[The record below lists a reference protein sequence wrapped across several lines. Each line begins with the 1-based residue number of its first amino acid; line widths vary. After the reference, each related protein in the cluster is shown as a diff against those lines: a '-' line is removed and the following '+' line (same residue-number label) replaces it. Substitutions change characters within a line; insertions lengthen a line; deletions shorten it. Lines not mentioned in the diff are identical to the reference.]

1 MLITVKDVL
10 DLNGFKDARIVAG
23 KKGLSN
29 IVTNATLME
38 VPDIYSYVDV
48 NSLLI
53 TTLYPIYT
61 DETAVN
67 ELIPKLVKLK
77 IAGIC
82 IKPGRY
88 IDEISPLMLKQANK
102 LNFPIIELDKGSNL
116 SNLVTEILELSLS
129 KHINILNFRNYVH
142 QRLMDLF
149 LRGEDINS
157 LVNNLSEIVEFPILL
172 LDKDFNIIYRSKD
185 LDEQEISLLSS
196 FNSGINNFTI
206 KLKDISYNE
215 ETYIKYP
222 INAGQTKFGY
232 IILLKGKSKNQ
243 NLMVAVE
250 QASLLIASLFY
261 KNYAVLE
268 KERSFQDS
276 FIRDILQRKIDSP
289 IDTINRAKDFGWNME
304 FPQVIMIVRLITED
318 DKKKKELYKDLLDSN
333 FIEKTL
339 EEEISINRNK
349 VKTVYIDDSLVVF
362 LNVIFMNN
370 IKESSI
376 EIGEILLK
384 NLHNGV
390 KVGIGISNTAND
402 IHSFSLAYKEAKNSV
417 VVGSILNKGSFISH
431 YGDHEMFN
439 IIKEVKDIDI
449 LNKYV
454 NNKLGK
460 ILEYDKTTDMKLM
473 ETLRVLIEENLNA
486 KKAAEKLFIH
496 YNTLRYR
503 IDRIKELGINLDDG
517 FGIGELVLAYNIYL
531 WITANKNYSL

>member
-61 DETAVN
+61 DETSIN

-88 IDEISPLMLKQANK
+88 VDEISPLMLQQANK

-157 LVNNLSEIVEFPILL
+157 LVNNLSEIVEFPVLL

-196 FNSGINNFTI
+196 FNNGINNFTI

-232 IILLKGKSKNQ
+232 IILLKGKSKSQ

-333 FIEKTL
+333 FIERTL

-460 ILEYDKTTDMKLM
+460 ILEYDKSTDMKLM

-531 WITANKNYSL
+531 WVTANKHYSL

>member
-29 IVTNATLME
+29 VVTNATLME

-88 IDEISPLMLKQANK
+88 IDEISPLMLKQANE

>member
-10 DLNGFKDARIVAG
+10 DLNGFKDASIVAG

-61 DETAVN
+61 DESAVN

-88 IDEISPLMLKQANK
+88 IDEISPLMLKQANE

-172 LDKDFNIIYRSKD
+172 LDKDFNIIYRSKN

-196 FNSGINNFTI
+196 FNNGINNFTI

-531 WITANKNYSL
+531 WVTANKNYSL

>member
-23 KKGLSN
+23 NKGLSN

-61 DETAVN
+61 DETSIN

-88 IDEISPLMLKQANK
+88 VDEISPLMLQQANK

-157 LVNNLSEIVEFPILL
+157 LVNNLSEIVEFPVLL

-196 FNSGINNFTI
+196 FNNGINNFTI

-232 IILLKGKSKNQ
+232 IILLKGKSKSQ

-333 FIEKTL
+333 FIERTL

-390 KVGIGISNTAND
+390 KVGIGISNTATD

-460 ILEYDKTTDMKLM
+460 ILEYDKSTDMKLM

-531 WITANKNYSL
+531 WVTANKHYSL

>member
-102 LNFPIIELDKGSNL
+102 LNFPIIELDKASNL

-185 LDEQEISLLSS
+185 LDEQEVSLLSS
-196 FNSGINNFTI
+196 FNNGINNFTI

-304 FPQVIMIVRLITED
+304 FPQVIMIIRLITEE

-370 IKESSI
+370 IKENSI
-376 EIGEILLK
+376 KIGEILLK

-390 KVGIGISNTAND
+390 KVGIGISNTADD

-454 NNKLGK
+454 NNKLGR

-531 WITANKNYSL
+531 WVTANKSYSL

>member
-67 ELIPKLVKLK
+67 ELIPKLVKLN

-88 IDEISPLMLKQANK
+88 IDEISPLMLKQANE

-196 FNSGINNFTI
+196 FNNGINNFTI

-473 ETLRVLIEENLNA
+473 ESLRVLIEENLNA